1 MTRYHAN
8 TETDKKS
15 SFNDIPSDEEMSKYK
30 DFGKLTHNY
39 QRMTE
44 PLYKRPI
51 HRYRKGFLMIL
62 LVLLILWLI
71 IEFG

>member
-1 MTRYHAN
+1 MTRYHTN
-8 TETDKKS
+8 TDKEKKG
-15 SFNDIPSDEEMSKYK
+15 SFNDVPSDEEMNKYK

-51 HRYRKGFLMIL
+51 YRYRKGFLIIL
-62 LVLLILWLI
+62 LVLIILWLI
-71 IEFG
+71 LEFG

>member
-1 MTRYHAN
+1 MTRYHVN
-8 TETDKKS
+8 TDTDKKG

-51 HRYRKGFLMIL
+51 YRYRKGFLIIL
-62 LVLLILWLI
+62 LVLLILWLVM
-71 IEFG
+71 EFG